1 MSVYPQVDSDKLD
14 NNLNKIRSTS
24 VRISQINDA
33 SVRMVLHKDV
43 TDEDADAAV
52 EKIKYV
58 IGKIG
63 SR

>member
-1 MSVYPQVDSDKLD
+1 MDVDELD

-24 VRISQINDA
+24 VRISQINDT
-33 SVRMVLHKDV
+33 SVRIVLHKDV
-43 TDEDADAAV
+43 TNEDVDVAI

-58 IGKIG
+58 ISKIG